1 MVEPRD
7 RLEEDERDEEAWP
20 PFCAPTVKGNT
31 KATAINAIPIR
42 VNIIKLPARNSVRRH
57 YGLFKRATQG
67 KGGDWVALPRH
78 LGSASVFSGNW
89 CLHLGHR
96 AGSVRMNF
104 RTVPLTIL
112 G

>member
-67 KGGDWVALPRH
+67 KGGDWGLYHVTWARR
-78 LGSASVFSGNW
+78 ASFPVTGACTW
-89 CLHLGHR
+89 GI
-96 AGSVRMNF
+96 AP
-104 RTVPLTIL
+104 VP
-112 G
+112 